1 MINGTITRQGI
12 YKTDNEDICEIYICK
27 KDSDKLPH
35 RRGIKSLINLFI
47 GNSIYQAGVHE
58 TNDSVVWVSSV
69 LHKMEPKREK
79 ARLVDAL
86 AEIGLK
92 KGNRI
97 EIKSNIDG
105 TFSIVLRNSA
115 MKYFEL

>member
-35 RRGIKSLINLFI
+35 RQGIKSLINLFI
-47 GNSIYQAGVHE
+47 GNAMYQSGVHE
-58 TNDSVVWVSSV
+58 TAEGMVWISSV
-69 LHKMEPKREK
+69 LYKQGNIKEN

-86 AEIGLK
+86 AQIGLK
-92 KGNRI
+92 KGDKAK
-97 EIKSNIDG
+97 IKSNKDG
-105 TFSIVLRNSA
+105 TFSIVS
-115 MKYFEL
+115 